1 MGKKQI
7 PVFSCEYEDFYLLL
21 SAKITKTKASVKK
34 KMKKNSQIYERFFFS
49 CVCYNV
55 NTLQVQ

>member
-1 MGKKQI
+1 MKRRKFLFFLANMRIFIYFCQQKL
-7 PVFSCEYEDFYLLL
+7 PKL
-21 SAKITKTKASVKK
+21 KASVKK

>member
-1 MGKKQI
+1 MRIFVYFCQQKL
-7 PVFSCEYEDFYLLL
+7 P
-21 SAKITKTKASVKK
+21 KTKASVKK

-55 NTLQVQ
+55 NTFKRTLI